1 MSCASPIKKGQLW
14 FQPVKLPQSPL
25 VNMPNYISNP
35 CVETPQQRLERVLVR
50 PCQVGGF
57 PDAAH
62 APGLST
68 YQSQPRHAL
77 GASEATFAKG
87 GTYARLKTQ
96 RLTRGSLP
104 GLRGNITRY
113 TPAARRNLLRSLAS
127 INQNKV
133 QLPLFVTLTYPG
145 DWDDYHEPVQWKN
158 QLNTFQKRLTREY
171 PDHFGIWKLEPQLRG
186 APHFHLAIYG
196 IDNYRGNEHAIHWWF
211 SKAWYEI
218 IGSGQTTHL
227 LAGTQVQLAVS
238 WHGVAGYVGKYF
250 AKTYDQGD
258 LPECWQSPGKLWGKL
273 QWDKAPVEMYNA
285 KIGKEDTAQVRRIMR
300 KFQTR
305 QHQIATGRRLRYR
318 SAGGISLYLNDYDF
332 ERFVLTTCTKDVS
345 FQRVNDGG
353 GDGSSRP
360 ADIEQRN

>member
-1 MSCASPIKKGQLW
+1 MSCNSPIKKGQQW
-14 FQPVKLPQSPL
+14 FQSRNLPLSPL
-25 VNMPNYISNP
+25 KSMPHYISNTLDESP
-35 CVETPQQRLERVLVR
+35 KQWGVAVR
-50 PCQVGGF
+50 TSGSQMGGF
-57 PDAAH
+57 LETAH

-77 GASEATFAKG
+77 GASQATFAKG

-96 RLTRGSLP
+96 RLTEPSQP
-104 GLRGNITRY
+104 GLRGAITKY

-145 DWDDYHEPVQWKN
+145 DWDDYHEPVQWKK

-196 IDNYRGNEHAIHWWF
+196 IDNYRGNNNDKHAIHMWF
-211 SKAWYEI
+211 STAWYEI
-218 IGSGQTTHL
+218 IGSGQVTHL
-227 LAGTQVQLAVS
+227 SAGTQVQLAQS
-238 WHGVAGYVGKYF
+238 WNGVAGYVGKYF

-273 QWDKAPVEMYNA
+273 QWDKAPVELYNA
-285 KIGKEDTAQVRRIMR
+285 KIGKEDTAKIRRVMR

-305 QHQIATGRRLRYR
+305 QYQIATGRKLRHR
-318 SAGGISLYLNDYDF
+318 CAGGISIYCNDYDF
-332 ERFVLTTCTKDVS
+332 ERFVLTTCTRQVS
-345 FQRVNDGG
+345 FE
-353 GDGSSRP
+353 P
-360 ADIEQRN
+360 KEFEPKEIEQWQRG